1 MTEPAGGHPSRME
14 SQRPTP
20 TADDVKQDNA
30 DAPDYKDLQPPETTQ
45 DPVEDPDAVREP
57 GHTKS

>member
-1 MTEPAGGHPSRME
+1 ME
-14 SQRPTP
+14 SPRPTP
-20 TADDVKQDNA
+20 TADDVKQDKA

-45 DPVEDPDAVREP
+45 DSVEDPDAVREP